1 MAVKTITIDM
11 EAYELLA
18 RRKRGG
24 QSFSEV
30 IKEHFGTIRR
40 GRDLERV
47 LERISISNEVLEALE
62 RQIERRREDL
72 AEPTAL

>member
-1 MAVKTITIDM
+1 MAVKTITIDL
-11 EAYELLA
+11 EAYTLLS
-18 RRKRGG
+18 RRKQEG

-40 GRDLERV
+40 GRDLESV
-47 LERISISNEVLEALE
+47 LERISISDEVLEALE
-62 RQIERRREDL
+62 RQIERRRQDL